1 MRNWLS
7 IAALALIG
15 LPAILLRVLGV
26 ELNTYVEVAI
36 FGGAILSAAFL
47 LTWASEVAE
56 TEISQTLALALL
68 AIIAVLPEYAVDLY
82 FAWTAHTNPD
92 NAHFAI
98 ANMTGANRLLVGFAW
113 PMIFLIFWLQ
123 TRKRTLA
130 IDGTQNGLSIIFLGA
145 ATVYSFSIPI
155 RGHLSLVDT
164 AVMLGIFGTYLYLM
178 SRMPAR
184 EVEEF
189 VGPAAAIKSL
199 PTLWRRTAIGII
211 FLFAA
216 AVIFC
221 AAEPFADGLVDMG
234 KKLGIEQFV
243 LVQWLAALA
252 SESPEFLL
260 AGLLAAR
267 GRPGAGMTI
276 LLSSKVSQWTLLIGS
291 VPAAYSIAGTTL
303 SPLHFDAR
311 QAEEVFLTAG
321 QSLFAVAIFVSLSMS
336 AWEAALL
343 AVLFASQLFFF
354 NTTVRIG
361 YGSAYLLIA
370 LFVLLRDRPMMPVL
384 WREAKGSVRGSQTGP
399 QRTERHPP

>member
-1 MRNWLS
+1 
-7 IAALALIG
+7 
-15 LPAILLRVLGV
+15 
-26 ELNTYVEVAI
+26 
-36 FGGAILSAAFL
+36 
-47 LTWASEVAE
+47 
-56 TEISQTLALALL
+56 
-68 AIIAVLPEYAVDLY
+68 
-82 FAWTAHTNPD
+82 
-92 NAHFAI
+92 
-98 ANMTGANRLLVGFAW
+98 MTGANRLLVGFAW

-130 IDGTQNGLSIIFLGA
+130 IDGTQNGLSIIFLGV

-216 AVIFC
+216 GVIFS
-221 AAEPFADGLVDMG
+221 AAEPFADGLVHMG
-234 KKLGIEQFV
+234 KQLGIEQFV
-243 LVQWLAALA
+243 LVQWLAPLA

-303 SPLHFDAR
+303 SAAALRCPPGGGGLPDGRTVPLRRGDLREPEHVCLGSGAPGGTLRFPALLLQYDRANRLRLCLSADSAVRPPARPADDAR
-311 QAEEVFLTAG
+311 ALARSQGVGPELPDRPSENREASPLTFSRLTGDRANTPAGEKRTRGAAPRAQA
-321 QSLFAVAIFVSLSMS
+321 
-336 AWEAALL
+336 AALVSVE
-343 AVLFASQLFFF
+343 VLGVFSSSARRAASRSDSG
-354 NTTVRIG
+354 VEP
-361 YGSAYLLIA
+361 SS
-370 LFVLLRDRPMMPVL
+370 P
-384 WREAKGSVRGSQTGP
+384 
-399 QRTERHPP
+399 

>member
-7 IAALALIG
+7 IAILAGIS
-15 LPAILLRVLGV
+15 LPAILLRVLGI
-26 ELNTYVEVAI
+26 ELNTYVEVAT
-36 FGGAILSAAFL
+36 FGIAILAAAFL

-56 TEISQTLALALL
+56 TEMSATLALAVL

-82 FAWTAHTNPD
+82 FSWTAHTNPD

-113 PMIFLIFWLQ
+113 PMVFFIFWLQ
-123 TRKRTLA
+123 TRKRSLP
-130 IDGTQNGLSIIFLGA
+130 IDGTQNGMSIIFLGA
-145 ATVYSFSIPI
+145 ATLYSLSIPI
-155 RGHLSLVDT
+155 RGHLSLIDT
-164 AVMLGIFGTYLYLM
+164 AVTFLIFGSYMYLM

-184 EVEEF
+184 EVEVF

-199 PTLWRRTAIGII
+199 PTVWRRIAIAVI

-216 AVIFC
+216 SVIFC
-221 AAEPFADGLVDMG
+221 AAEPFADGLVHMG
-234 KKLGIEQFV
+234 EKLGIEQFV
-243 LVQWLAALA
+243 LVQWLAPLA

-291 VPAAYSIAGTTL
+291 VPAAYAISGTTL
-303 SPLHFDAR
+303 SPLHFDTR

-336 AWEAALL
+336 VWEAALL
-343 AVLFASQLFFF
+343 AGLFATQLFFF
-354 NTTVRIG
+354 STTVRIG
-361 YGSAYLLIA
+361 YGAAYLFIA
-370 LFVLLRDRPMMPVL
+370 LAVLFRDLPAMPVL
-384 WREAKGSVRGSQTGP
+384 WRTAKESVRNSGSVSR
-399 QRTERHPP
+399 RVERPPP

>member
-7 IAALALIG
+7 IAILAGIS
-15 LPAILLRVLGV
+15 LPAILLRVLGI
-26 ELNTYVEVAI
+26 ELNTYVEVAT
-36 FGGAILSAAFL
+36 FGVSILAAAFL

-56 TEISQTLALALL
+56 TEMSATLALAVL

-82 FAWTAHTNPD
+82 FSWTAHTNPD

-130 IDGTQNGLSIIFLGA
+130 IDGTQNGLSIIFLGV
-145 ATVYSFSIPI
+145 ATVYSLSIPI

-164 AVMLGIFGTYLYLM
+164 AVTFLIFGSYMYLM
-178 SRMPAR
+178 SRMPPR

-199 PTLWRRTAIGII
+199 PTMWRRVAIAVI

-216 AVIFC
+216 GVIFC
-221 AAEPFADGLVDMG
+221 AAEPFADGLVHMG
-234 KKLGIEQFV
+234 KQLGIEQFV
-243 LVQWLAALA
+243 LVQWLAPLA

-291 VPAAYSIAGTTL
+291 IPAAYSISGATL

-311 QAEEVFLTAG
+311 QAEEVYLTAG

-336 AWEAALL
+336 VWEAALL
-343 AVLFASQLFFF
+343 AGLFTSQLFFF
-354 NTTVRIG
+354 STTVRIG
-361 YGSAYLLIA
+361 YGTVYLFIA
-370 LFVLLRDRPMMPVL
+370 LAVLFRDLPMMPVL
-384 WREAKGSVRGSQTGP
+384 WRTAKESVRDSGGVS
-399 QRTERHPP
+399 RRVERPPP